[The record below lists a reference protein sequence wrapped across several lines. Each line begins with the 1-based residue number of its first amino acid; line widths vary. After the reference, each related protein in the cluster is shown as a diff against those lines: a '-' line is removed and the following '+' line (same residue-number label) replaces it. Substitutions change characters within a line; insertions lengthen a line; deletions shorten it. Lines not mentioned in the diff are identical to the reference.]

1 MNLRRRAV
9 AYLVVLH
16 AIFAALAVYL
26 FLDSAFWLIAVEAV
40 FSVSLIVGLRLSR
53 EMYRHLGLTAEGL
66 RLIRDREFTSR
77 FLPVGQPEI
86 DQLIGIYNQMV
97 DHLRSERVRVAEQHQ
112 FLSQV
117 LRVSPS
123 GVVIL
128 DFDRRVSSLNPAAER
143 LLETDAASIVGH
155 GLDALHTPLG
165 DALGALPPGEARLVG
180 MLGARRVKC
189 HHGTFI
195 DRGFPRSF
203 LLIEE
208 LTEELRQF
216 ERAAYEKLIRVMSH
230 EVNNSVAASNSLLH
244 SSLAYAGDLQP
255 DNRRDFEQ
263 AIGIVI
269 ERTEQLGSFMR
280 RFADVFRLPPPLTRA
295 CDLVPILQ
303 GIVRLLAANESA
315 RGVTWQWELEQP
327 SMAVDIDRTQFEQ
340 AALNILK
347 NAVEAID
354 GEGIVTIRLA
364 SAGGRT
370 TLIIEDTGAGIS
382 AEAQANLFT
391 PFFSTKPHG
400 QGIGLTVVQEILSAH
415 GFDYRLERTSHG
427 TTRFTIVMQAGAR
440 NSGLGA
446 RGSEVGQARRSQR
459 Q

>member
-1 MNLRRRAV
+1 VSLRSRAI
-9 AYLVVLH
+9 AYLAVLH
-16 AIFAALAVYL
+16 LIFAALAVYL
-26 FLDSAFWLIAVEAV
+26 FLDNRFWLIGIEAV
-40 FSVSLIVGLRLSR
+40 FLVSLMAGLRLSR

-66 RLIRDREFTSR
+66 RLIREQEFTSR

-86 DQLIGIYNQMV
+86 DELIGIYNTMV
-97 DHLRSERVRVAEQHQ
+97 DRLRAERVRVAEQHQ

-117 LRVSPS
+117 LQVSPS

-128 DFDRRVSSLNPAAER
+128 DFDGAISSLNPAAER
-143 LLETDAASIVGH
+143 LLDRTAAAAVGRRLEAL
-155 GLDALHTPLG
+155 GSPLADALAVLNPG
-165 DALGALPPGEARLVG
+165 DARLVG

-195 DRGFPRSF
+195 DRGFPRGF

-244 SSLAYAGDLQP
+244 SSLAYAGDLQAT
-255 DNRRDFEQ
+255 NRLDFEQ

-280 RFADVFRLPPPLTRA
+280 RFADVFRLPPPLTRST
-295 CDLVPILQ
+295 DLLPILQ
-303 GIVRLLAANESA
+303 GIVRLLSSNPNA
-315 RGVTWQWELEQP
+315 RGVRWVWEVDDRGP
-327 SMAVDIDRTQFEQ
+327 FIVDIDRGQMEQ
-340 AALNILK
+340 ALLNILK

-354 GEGIVTIRLA
+354 GEGIVTVRLTA
-364 SAGGRT
+364 AAGRP
-370 TLIIEDTGAGIS
+370 TLTIDDTGPGIS

-400 QGIGLTVVQEILSAH
+400 QGIGLTLIQEILSAH
-415 GFDYRLERTSHG
+415 GFEYGIERTAQG
-427 TTRFTIVMQAGAR
+427 TTRFTVVL
-440 NSGLGA
+440 GLGRQ
-446 RGSEVGQARRSQR
+446 RG
-459 Q
+459 

>member
-1 MNLRRRAV
+1 MSLRRRAV

-66 RLIRDREFTSR
+66 RLIRDQEFTSR

-97 DHLRSERVRVAEQHQ
+97 DHLRTERVRVAEQHQ

-128 DFDRRVSSLNPAAER
+128 DFDGRVSSLNPAAER
-143 LLETDAASIVGH
+143 LLDTDSASIIGRR
-155 GLDALHTPLG
+155 LDALNTPLG
-165 DALGALPPGEARLVG
+165 GALGALPPGEARLVG
-180 MLGARRVKC
+180 TLGARRVKC
-189 HHGTFI
+189 HHGTFV

-280 RFADVFRLPPPLTRA
+280 RFADVFRLPAPLTRA
-295 CDLVPILQ
+295 CDLVPMLQ
-303 GIVRLLAANESA
+303 GIVRLLAVNANA
-315 RGVTWQWELEQP
+315 RGITWQWDLEQP
-327 SMAVDIDRTQFEQ
+327 SVTVDIDRTQFEQ

-354 GEGIVTIRLA
+354 GEGTVTIRLA
-364 SAGGRT
+364 VAGERT
-370 TLIIEDTGAGIS
+370 TLAIDDTGAGIS

-400 QGIGLTVVQEILSAH
+400 QGIGLTLIQEILSAH

-427 TTRFTIVMQAGAR
+427 TTRFTIVMDAARAGGRPAWETSDVAQ
-440 NSGLGA
+440 N
-446 RGSEVGQARRSQR
+446 
-459 Q
+459 